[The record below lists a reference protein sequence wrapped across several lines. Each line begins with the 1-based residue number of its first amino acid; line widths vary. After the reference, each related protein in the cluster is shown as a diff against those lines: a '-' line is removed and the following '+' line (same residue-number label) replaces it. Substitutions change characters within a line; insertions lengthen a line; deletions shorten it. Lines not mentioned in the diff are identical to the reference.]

1 MEGLRAL
8 ELDENTILVVR
19 GENGWK
25 IGEHGSWC
33 KQTKHAVDN
42 KVPLPVYAVGMRT
55 QSRTCGRLIELVDLY
70 PTLCD
75 LAGLSPNLP
84 AETAFLEKSVL

>member
-8 ELDENTILVVR
+8 ELDENTILVIR
-19 GENGWK
+19 GDHGWK
-25 IGEHGSWC
+25 LGEHGSWC

-42 KVPLPVYAVGMRT
+42 KVTWPVYAVGMRT
-55 QSRTCGRLIELVDLY
+55 QSRTCGCLIELVDLY

-75 LAGLSPNLP
+75 LAGLPPNLS
-84 AETAFLEKSVL
+84 AETAFPEKSVL